1 MNLPSGVNH
10 ELPTYDALGRD
21 LLATSRR
28 QRWAALARPYLGVV
42 LFALAIWAGFWW
54 LAPLIVFFIFVA
66 VVTVTHD
73 VVHNSLGWDPN

>member
-42 LFALAIWAGFWW
+42 LFAFSDLGGLLVAGSPYRF
-54 LAPLIVFFIFVA
+54 LYLCCSR
-66 VVTVTHD
+66 HR
-73 VVHNSLGWDPN
+73 HS